1 MSYYIKPNRGERLAP
16 LDDEKTVFQ
25 ALVCAELEMC
35 SGNAQER
42 IVQYKAS
49 LAKAA
54 KQSSASLLRQ
64 KLKGCLVRER
74 QEM

>member
-1 MSYYIKPNRGERLAP
+1 MSYYIKPNRDERLAP

-64 KLKGCLVRER
+64 KLKGCLVRDR

>member
-1 MSYYIKPNRGERLAP
+1 MSYYIKPNRDERLAP

-74 QEM
+74 Q

>member
-1 MSYYIKPNRGERLAP
+1 MSYYIKPKWGARLAP
-16 LDDEKTVFQ
+16 IEGQKTVFQ
-25 ALVCAELEMC
+25 ALICAELEMC

-42 IVQYKAS
+42 IAEYKAS
-49 LAKAA
+49 LTKSA

>member
-1 MSYYIKPNRGERLAP
+1 MSYYIKPKRDAQHAP
-16 LDDEKTVFQ
+16 IDGQKTVFQ
-25 ALVCAELEMC
+25 ALICAELEMC

-42 IVQYKAS
+42 IAEYKAS
-49 LAKAA
+49 LTMGA